1 MLNLINDREEAEG
14 SSLLTRR
21 CGSPALAFLTTL
33 SAAALCPYAS
43 SGQGT
48 SSLVGSRPAS
58 GTATGTNGPSVL
70 PEVVVKGEQDPGY
83 KPESVASPKIVTAL
97 RDTPQTVNVVPRQVI
112 EDQNATT
119 LRDVLRNVPGISFQ
133 AGEGG
138 VPAGDQLTIRGFAAR
153 TDLFVDGVRD
163 VGGYT
168 RDAFNV
174 EQVEIFKGPN
184 STYSGRGSTG
194 GSVNMVAKTPKLN
207 PFYGGS
213 LSYGSDDYYRGTLD
227 FNQPIPQLSKLGLEG
242 AAFRLNGLYH
252 DQDFAGRDWIHD
264 HRWALNP
271 TLALGLGTR
280 TRAVLSYLHL
290 QENNLAGYGLPF
302 VSSRNNPYGGRSAVG
317 RIAPLP
323 YDSFLGLVDR
333 DFEDLV
339 NDIAG
344 LRFEH
349 DFTDTVKLQNQT
361 RYGRTD
367 RDSVITAPRIIRNPT
382 ADPLYGPYDLGSGR
396 VVTGSDG
403 ALYGLNHEFQSR
415 DQVTDVFSN
424 QTDLR
429 TEFET
434 GKLGHTLVT
443 SFEYSHETEA
453 NYLRSSTV
461 GTAFPY
467 PAQLSNPLSPSSSD
481 LFHPYFRT
489 GARNQAIVDAAG
501 LSVFDTIELS
511 EKWLFTAGL
520 RGDVFSTTYHQRATN
535 GVTTTL
541 ARTDI
546 EPTWRSGLVYKPLP
560 HGSVYFGY
568 GTSFNPSAE
577 GLTLAANNAILDP
590 ELGRSYEL
598 GTKWDLFRERLS
610 VSAAVFRTDKDNYRN
625 TDPITSVVS
634 TTGKVRV
641 QGIELGVSGRV
652 TERWSIYGGYAFMDS
667 EILKSSTV
675 TTYDGVAIRE
685 QGHRLNNTP
694 EQTASISTTY
704 ELPWRFTLGT
714 GVFFVDERFSH
725 NVEKQSVAGYWL
737 QDGFVSWKANDHI
750 DIRVN
755 VSNLWDKEYIDRVG
769 GGHAIPG
776 AGRSAIL
783 TASFKF

>member
-1 MLNLINDREEAEG
+1 MLNLITDREETEG
-14 SSLLTRR
+14 SSSMRLR
-21 CGSPALAFLTTL
+21 CASPALAFLTTL

-43 SGQGT
+43 GQGAST
-48 SSLVGSRPAS
+48 SAGTKPPT
-58 GTATGTNGPSVL
+58 GTATGTNAPSVL

-252 DQDFAGRDWIHD
+252 DQEFAGRDWIHD
-264 HRWALNP
+264 NRWALNP

-317 RIAPLP
+317 KIAPLP
-323 YDSFLGLVDR
+323 YDSFLGIVDR

-396 VVTGSDG
+396 VVAGSDG

-434 GKLGHTLVT
+434 GKLEHTLVT

-501 LSVFDTIELS
+501 LSVFDTIEFS

-520 RGDVFSTTYHQRATN
+520 RGDVFSTTYNQRGTN

-652 TERWSIYGGYAFMDS
+652 TERWSIYGGYALMGS

-685 QGHRLNNTP
+685 QGRRLNNTP

-704 ELPWRFTLGT
+704 ELPWRFTIGT

-725 NVEKQSVAGYWL
+725 NVEKQSVPGYWL

-750 DIRVN
+750 DFRVN

-776 AGRSAIL
+776 TGRSAIL